1 MLSGTIIGAL
11 IIQVISNGLDMLNVA
26 SYYQQIVKG
35 LIIIVAV
42 FIDMRSKRGE

>member
-1 MLSGTIIGAL
+1 M
-11 IIQVISNGLDMLNVA
+11 IQVISNGLDMLNIA

-42 FIDMRSKRGE
+42 FIDIRTKRNA